1 MILLKPQSRIKKRR
15 RRTELLINQV
25 LVKRPIFLVLTL
37 LLFTGVEFAGEL
49 SPKSKLNEGIQSVY
63 NFDFDK
69 AESIFS
75 AILKKNPNDL
85 FANHF
90 SATLSFWKYFGS
102 NKQKYLNEFL
112 RQSDLTISK
121 AEENLSDNPKSR
133 ETLFILGAAYSY
145 RAIAYGKAE
154 KFLDMIWASKKSNS
168 YLESVLEIDS
178 NYYDAY
184 LGIGLIK
191 FALSQVPSGFKWALS
206 LIGFDGDSEKG
217 LSYLKIC
224 AEKGNYSRVEAEY
237 YLSQLY
243 AEFYFDFDK
252 SKKHLTKLNQQF
264 SGNLL
269 FNYSLAVIEVKN
281 RNLNS
286 AENILLTLVKRKNHE
301 FEQLL
306 ALSKFLLADVYF
318 YENNF
323 EKAKDYYLRF
333 LSETKEKNYSGIA
346 NYRLAICNE
355 FLGEEATL
363 FYKAA
368 QNGNEL
374 LDDDFYAKKKSETY
388 LKRNIS
394 EIEKSLILISNLLE
408 QKKYGTVVDSLTEI
422 VRSNRF
428 SYFRGEVYLLL
439 AEAYYYQND
448 FDSALVFAQ
457 KAIGEKSK
465 SETWVS
471 PFAYYFA
478 SAACVKKADMEKAK
492 YYFDKVDDFSGFFYE
507 NKMKSMLKNL
517 NRSIKN

>member
-1 MILLKPQSRIKKRR
+1 M
-15 RRTELLINQV
+15 
-25 LVKRPIFLVLTL
+25 TL
-37 LLFTGVEFAGEL
+37 LLLTGVEFAGEL

-63 NFDFDK
+63 NFEFDK
-69 AESIFS
+69 ADMIFS

-112 RQSDLTISK
+112 QQSDLTIAK
-121 AEENLSDNPKSR
+121 AEENLSDNPQNK

-168 YLESVLEIDS
+168 YLEDVLEIDS
-178 NYYDAY
+178 SYYDAY

-206 LIGFDGDSEKG
+206 MIGFDGDSEKG

-224 AEKGNYSRVEAEY
+224 AAKGNFSRVEAEY

-243 AEFYFDFDK
+243 AEFYFDYDK
-252 SKKHLTKLNQQF
+252 SKKHLVKLNQQF
-264 SGNLL
+264 PGNLL
-269 FNYSLAVIEVKN
+269 FNYSLAVIEIKN

-286 AENILLTLVKRKNHE
+286 AENILLALVKRKNHE

-323 EKAKDYYLRF
+323 AKAKDLYLDF

-346 NYRLAICNE
+346 NYRIAICSE
-355 FLGEEATL
+355 FLDEPASNY
-363 FYKAA
+363 YKAA
-368 QNGNEL
+368 QKGNEM
-374 LDDDFYAKKKSETY
+374 LDDDFYAKKKSEIY
-388 LKRNIS
+388 LKRSIS
-394 EIEKSLILISNLLE
+394 EIEKSLIFISNLLE
-408 QKKYGTVVDSLTEI
+408 QKKYDAAIDSLTGI
-422 VRSNRF
+422 LNRNGSTTLQGQIF
-428 SYFRGEVYLLL
+428 LLL
-439 AEAYYYQND
+439 SETYYFQND

-465 SETWVS
+465 SESWVS

-478 SAACVKKADMEKAK
+478 SAACLKKADVEKAK
-492 YYFDKVDDFSGFFYE
+492 YYYGKVDDFSGCFYE
-507 NKMKSMLKNL
+507 NKLKSMLKNL

>member
-1 MILLKPQSRIKKRR
+1 MILLKPQLRLKKRR
-15 RRTELLINQV
+15 RKTELLSNPV
-25 LVKRPIFLVLTL
+25 LFKRPFFLVITFL
-37 LLFTGVEFAGEL
+37 LLTGVEFAGEL
-49 SPKSKLNEGIQSVY
+49 SSKSKLNEGIQSIY
-63 NFDFDK
+63 NFEFEK
-69 AESIFS
+69 ADMIFS

-112 RQSDLTISK
+112 HQSDITISK
-121 AEENLSDNPKSR
+121 AEEELSNNPKNK

-243 AEFYFDFDK
+243 AEFYYDYEK
-252 SKKHLTKLNQQF
+252 AKKHLAKLNQQF
-264 SGNLL
+264 PGNLL
-269 FNYSLAVIEVKN
+269 FDYSLAVIEVKN

-286 AENILLTLVKRKNHE
+286 AENILLPLVKRKNHE

-318 YENNF
+318 YKNNYH
-323 EKAKDYYLRF
+323 EAKDFYLSF
-333 LSETKEKNYSGIA
+333 LNETKEKNYSGIA
-346 NYRLAICNE
+346 NYRLAICSE
-355 FLGEEATL
+355 FLSEPASNY
-363 FYKAA
+363 YKAA
-368 QNGNEL
+368 QKGNEM
-374 LDDDFYAKKKSETY
+374 LDDDYYAKKKSEIY
-388 LKRNIS
+388 LKRNITG
-394 EIEKSLILISNLLE
+394 IEKSIIFSSNLLV
-408 QKKYGTVVDSLTEI
+408 QKKYDTAIDSLTGI
-422 VRSNRF
+422 LKRSG
-428 SYFRGEVYLLL
+428 SSSLRGQMFLLL
-439 AEAYYYQND
+439 SEAYFSRNNY
-448 FDSALVFAQ
+448 DSSLAFAQ
-457 KAIGEKSK
+457 KSIDEKNK
-465 SETWVS
+465 SEQWVT

-478 SAACVKKADMEKAK
+478 SASSVKKDEREKAK
-492 YYFDKVDDFSGFFYE
+492 YYFGKVDDFSGFYYE
-507 NKMKSMLKNL
+507 NKLKGMLKNL
-517 NRSIKN
+517 SRFVKN